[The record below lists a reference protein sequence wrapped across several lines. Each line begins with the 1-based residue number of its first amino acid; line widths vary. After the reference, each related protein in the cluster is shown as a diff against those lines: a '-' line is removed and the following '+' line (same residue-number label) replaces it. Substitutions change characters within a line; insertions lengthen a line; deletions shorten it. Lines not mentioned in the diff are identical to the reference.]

1 MANEQLISKVKELI
15 ISYLKDHHI
24 YLYDVE
30 FEEIGKERILRIL
43 IEKEDG
49 SMDLDTCVEVSEFVG
64 AIMDK
69 EDLIKEEYNLEV
81 CSPGTDR
88 PLNNL
93 EDYHRAINKA
103 VQVELCEPLNGIDGF
118 IGILLEV
125 LDDSL
130 LIEYKVKNLKKKVS
144 IPFNNIKKANTTVIF

>member
-1 MANEQLISKVKELI
+1 MELVNKVKEMILP
-15 ISYLKDHHI
+15 YLKEQKI

-30 FEEIGKERILRIL
+30 YEIVGKDKILRIL

-49 SMDLDTCVEVSEFVG
+49 TMDLDTCVNVSEYVG
-64 AIMDK
+64 NLLDK

-93 EDYHRAINKA
+93 EDYKRAINKA
-103 VQVELCEPLNGIDGF
+103 VQVELIEAENGIDGY
-118 IGILLEV
+118 IGVLTEV
-125 LDDSL
+125 SETE
-130 LIEYKVKNLKKKVS
+130 ISVEYKVKNLKKKVN
-144 IPFNNIKKANTTVIF
+144 IPFEKIKKANTTVIF